1 VGALVARGKG
11 RSAALGLLLMTVLLA
26 LAGARWAGVAAPHV
40 GPDSPDTVDTPRK
53 PNVVMIVADDLDKKL
68 LRWMPQTRRLITEQ
82 GATFDRYYV
91 EQSTCCTSRASILS
105 GEYTHNH
112 GVRGNHYPAGGFFRW
127 HDGREST
134 ALPTWL
140 EANGYRSALLG
151 KYLNE
156 YPYPGGYD
164 GTDAQK
170 AELKRFVPPG
180 WQSWFSPVDG
190 TPYRQRDTVMNAN
203 GVVDTEPRTGFL
215 DQLMGDRLLDLVNG
229 QDDMNLRAGGR
240 FVYYASYSPHSPY
253 AAPERYDSE
262 FQGVRYPRTPSFDE
276 ADVSD
281 KYGLSGVRGPLPAEK
296 IAHIDEKFRERV
308 RAVQVLDA
316 NVGAL
321 VRQLEAQG
329 TLDDTY
335 VVFTSDNGY
344 NMGEH
349 RLDIAK
355 YNQFEETVSVPLMVR
370 GPSIEPGTHISE
382 LAGNIDLA
390 PTIADMTDT
399 PVPDRVDGLSLLPL
413 LEGGETTLPREHLL
427 LSRGLIPLEKQALSA
442 IEEFPETVVESPRHA
457 RLSDF
462 NAVVTERWKL
472 VDYINSDHEELYDLR
487 NDPYEL
493 TNLMVGGWQSLK
505 LMPPWQR
512 DLVRDLRRTL
522 KQLLVCE
529 AAGCR
534 L

>member
-1 VGALVARGKG
+1 
-11 RSAALGLLLMTVLLA
+11 MQ
-26 LAGARWAGVAAPHV
+26 
-40 GPDSPDTVDTPRK
+40 
-53 PNVVMIVADDLDKKL
+53 PNVVLIVADDLDKKL
-68 LRWMPQTRRLITEQ
+68 LRWMPQTRRLVADQ

-127 HDGREST
+127 HEGRESE

-140 EANGYRSALLG
+140 EANGYDSALLG

-164 GTDAQK
+164 GTEAEKDAL
-170 AELKRFVPPG
+170 EEFVPPG
-180 WQSWFSPVDG
+180 WRSWFSPVGG
-190 TPYRQRDTVMNAN
+190 TPYRQSDTVLNVN
-203 GVVDTEPRTGFL
+203 GEVDAEPRTEFL
-215 DQLMGDRLLDLVNG
+215 DQLMGDRLLGLVDG
-229 QDDMNLRAGGR
+229 LDGMNLRDGGK

-253 AAPERYDSE
+253 PAPERLDTE
-262 FQGVRYPRTPSFDE
+262 FRDVRYPRTPSFDE
-276 ADVSD
+276 EDVSD
-281 KYGLSGVRGPLPAEK
+281 KYGLSGVRGRMSAAK
-296 IAHIDEKFRERV
+296 IDLIDETFRQRV

-321 VRQLEAQG
+321 VRRLEAQG
-329 TLDDTY
+329 TLDNTY

-355 YNQFEETVSVPLMVR
+355 YNQFEETVSVPLLVR
-370 GPSIEPGTHISE
+370 GPGIEAGTHISE

-399 PVPDRVDGLSLLPL
+399 PAPDRVDGLSLLPL
-413 LEGGETTLPREHLL
+413 LDAGETTLPREHLL
-427 LSRGLIPLEKQALSA
+427 LSRGLIPLEKEALSA
-442 IEEFPETVVESPRHA
+442 VEEFPETVVESARHA

-462 NAVVTERWKL
+462 NAVVTKRWKL

-487 NDPYEL
+487 KDPHEL
-493 TNLMVGGWQSLK
+493 TNLMVGGWQSLQSCR
-505 LMPPWQR
+505 PGS
-512 DLVRDLRRTL
+512 RTWSGT
-522 KQLLVCE
+522 C
-529 AAGCR
+529 AGRCTSC
-534 L
+534 

>member
-1 VGALVARGKG
+1 LVALALVVVTVLMAVAGASWTRVAALH
-11 RSAALGLLLMTVLLA
+11 SAADTPETTE
-26 LAGARWAGVAAPHV
+26 AAP
-40 GPDSPDTVDTPRK
+40 K

-68 LRWMPQTRRLITEQ
+68 LRWMPQTRRLLADQ
-82 GATFDRYYV
+82 GASFDRYYV
-91 EQSTCCTSRASILS
+91 EQSTCCTSRATILS

-127 HDGREST
+127 HEGRESA

-140 EANGYRSALLG
+140 ESNGYRSALLG

-164 GTDAQK
+164 GTDAEK
-170 AELKRFVPPG
+170 DALEELVPPG
-180 WQSWFSPVDG
+180 WQSWFSPVG
-190 TPYRQRDTVMNAN
+190 GMPYRQRDTIVNVN
-203 GVVDTEPRTGFL
+203 GVVDQAPRSEFL
-215 DQLMGDRLLDLVNG
+215 DQLMGDRLLDLVDG
-229 QDDMNLRAGGR
+229 LDDMGTGEGGR
-240 FVYYASYSPHSPY
+240 FVYYASYAPHAPY
-253 AAPERYDSE
+253 AAPDRFDTE
-262 FQGVRYPRTPSFDE
+262 FLDVRYPRTPGFDE

-281 KYGLSGVRGPLPAEK
+281 KYGLSSVRGRLTAEK
-296 IAHIDEKFRERV
+296 TAEIDETFRQRI
-308 RAVQVLDA
+308 RSVQVLDA

-321 VRQLEAQG
+321 VRRLEAQG
-329 TLDDTY
+329 TLDNTY

-355 YNQFEETVSVPLMVR
+355 YNQFEETVNVPLLVR
-370 GPSIEPGTHISE
+370 GPGIEPGTRVRE

-390 PTIADMTDT
+390 PTIADMTNT
-399 PVPDRVDGLSLLPL
+399 PAPERVDGLSLLPL
-413 LEGGETTLPREHLL
+413 LTGAEKRLPREHLL
-427 LSRGLIPLEKQALSA
+427 LSRGLIPLEKEALSA
-442 IEEFPETVVESPRHA
+442 VEEFPETVVQTARRA
-457 RLSDF
+457 RLADF
-462 NAVVTERWKL
+462 NAVVTKRWKL
-472 VDYINSDHEELYDLR
+472 VDYTNSDHEELYDLR
-487 NDPYEL
+487 NDPHEL
-493 TNLMVGGWQSLK
+493 TNLMVGGWQSLS

-522 KQLLVCE
+522 RVLLTCE

>member
-1 VGALVARGKG
+1 VTRG
-11 RSAALGLLLMTVLLA
+11 RSAALAVVVMTVVLA
-26 LAGARWAGVAAPHV
+26 IVGAGWTGVAALHTV
-40 GPDSPDTVDTPRK
+40 VDSPETEESARQ

-68 LRWMPQTRRLITEQ
+68 LRWMPRTRRLVAGE

-127 HDGREST
+127 HADREST

-140 EANGYRSALLG
+140 ESNGYRSALLG

-164 GTDAQK
+164 GTDAEK
-170 AELKRFVPPG
+170 DALEGFVPPG
-180 WQSWFSPVDG
+180 WQSWFSPVGG
-190 TPYRQRDTVMNAN
+190 TPYRQRDTVLNVN
-203 GVVDTEPRTGFL
+203 GVVDEAPRAGFL
-215 DQLMGDRLLDLVNG
+215 DQLMGDRLLDLVDG
-229 QDDMNLRAGGR
+229 LDGMSLREGGR

-253 AAPERYDSE
+253 PAPERYDTE
-262 FQGVRYPRTPSFDE
+262 FQDVRYPRTPSFDE

-281 KYGLSGVRGPLPAEK
+281 KFGISGVRGPMSTGKA
-296 IAHIDEKFRERV
+296 AQIDETFRQRV
-308 RAVQVLDA
+308 RSVQVLDA

-321 VRQLEAQG
+321 VRRLEAQG
-329 TLDDTY
+329 TLDNTY

-355 YNQFEETVSVPLMVR
+355 YNQFEETVSVPLLVR
-370 GPSIEPGTHISE
+370 GPGIEPGTRISE

-390 PTIADMTDT
+390 PTVADMTGT
-399 PVPDRVDGLSLLPL
+399 PTPARVDGLSLLPL
-413 LEGGETTLPREHLL
+413 LHGDAPALPREHLL
-427 LSRGLIPLEKQALSA
+427 LSRGLIPLEKEALSA
-442 IEEFPETVVESPRHA
+442 VEEFPETLVESPRRA

-462 NAVVTERWKL
+462 NAVVTVRWKL
-472 VDYINSDHEELYDLR
+472 VDFINNDHEELYDLR
-487 NDPYEL
+487 HDPYEL
-493 TNLMVGGWQSLK
+493 TNLMARGGESMR
-505 LMPPWQR
+505 LMPTWQQ

-522 KQLLVCE
+522 NRLLKCE

>member
-1 VGALVARGKG
+1 MARG
-11 RSAALGLLLMTVLLA
+11 RSAALGLVVLTVLLA
-26 LAGARWAGVAAPHV
+26 LVGGTHWPGVAALQSAVDAPETAE
-40 GPDSPDTVDTPRK
+40 SPRQ

-68 LRWMPQTRRLITEQ
+68 LRWMPQTRRLIADQ
-82 GATFDRYYV
+82 GASFDRYYV

-112 GVRGNHYPAGGFFRW
+112 GVRGNHHPAGGFLRW
-127 HDGREST
+127 HEGRESS

-140 EANGYRSALLG
+140 ESNGYRSALLG

-156 YPYPGGYD
+156 YPYPGGFD
-164 GTDAQK
+164 GTEAEK
-170 AELKRFVPPG
+170 AALKEFVPPG

-190 TPYRQRDTVMNAN
+190 QPYRQRDTVVNVN
-203 GVVDTEPRTGFL
+203 GVVDETPRTGFL
-215 DQLMGDRLLDLVNG
+215 EEDMGERLLDLVDG
-229 QDDMNLRAGGR
+229 LDGMDLAEGGR
-240 FVYYASYSPHSPY
+240 FVYYSSYAPHAPY
-253 AAPERYDSE
+253 AAPERFATAFRD
-262 FQGVRYPRTPSFDE
+262 VRYPRTPSFDE

-281 KYGLSGVRGPLPAEK
+281 KYGVSGTRGRLSRAKVAE
-296 IAHIDEKFRERV
+296 IDEAFRQRI
-308 RAVQVLDA
+308 RSVQVLDA

-321 VRQLEAQG
+321 VRRLEAKG

-355 YNQFEETVSVPLMVR
+355 YNHFEETVSVPLLVR
-370 GPSIEPGTHISE
+370 GPGIEPGTRISD

-390 PTIADMTDT
+390 PTVADMTGT
-399 PVPDRVDGLSLLPL
+399 PAPERVDGVSLLPL
-413 LEGGETTLPREHLL
+413 LEGRAERLPREHLL
-427 LSRGLIPLEKQALSA
+427 LSRGLIPHEKEALSA
-442 IEEFPETVVESPRHA
+442 VEEFPETVVESPRRA

-472 VDYINSDHEELYDLR
+472 VDYINSDREELYDLR
-487 NDPYEL
+487 RDPHEL
-493 TNLMVGGWQSLK
+493 TNLIVGGWQS
-505 LMPPWQR
+505 MQQMTPRQR

-522 KQLLVCE
+522 RELLKCE

>member
-1 VGALVARGKG
+1 MARG
-11 RSAALGLLLMTVLLA
+11 RSAALGLVVLAVLLA
-26 LAGARWAGVAAPHV
+26 LVGGTHWPGVAALQSAV
-40 GPDSPDTVDTPRK
+40 ESPDPTERAAR

-68 LRWMPQTRRLITEQ
+68 LRWMPQTRRLVADQ
-82 GATFDRYYV
+82 GASFDRYYV

-112 GVRGNHYPAGGFFRW
+112 GVRGNHHPAGGFFRW
-127 HDGREST
+127 HEGRESE

-140 EANGYRSALLG
+140 ESNGYRSALLG

-164 GTDAQK
+164 GTDA
-170 AELKRFVPPG
+170 EKRALEEFVPPG
-180 WQSWFSPVDG
+180 WQSWFSPVGG
-190 TPYRQRDTVMNAN
+190 TPYRQRDAVVNVN
-203 GVVDTEPRTGFL
+203 GVVDEAPRTEFL
-215 DQLMGDRLLDLVNG
+215 DQVMGDRLLDLVDG
-229 QDDMNLRAGGR
+229 LDGMDLRDGGR
-240 FVYYASYSPHSPY
+240 FVYYSSYAPHAPY
-253 AAPERYDSE
+253 AAPEDLASQ
-262 FQGVRYPRTPSFDE
+262 FSDVRYPRTPGFDE
-276 ADVSD
+276 ADVGD
-281 KYGLSGVRGPLPAEK
+281 KYGVSGSRPRLTAAKKAE
-296 IAHIDEKFRERV
+296 IDEAFRQRI

-321 VRQLEAQG
+321 VRRLEAQG

-335 VVFTSDNGY
+335 IVFTSDNGY

-355 YNQFEETVSVPLMVR
+355 YNHFEETVSVPLLVR
-370 GPSIEPGTHISE
+370 GPGIEPGTRISE

-390 PTIADMTDT
+390 PTVADMTGT
-399 PVPDRVDGLSLLPL
+399 TAPARVDGVSLLPL
-413 LEGGETTLPREHLL
+413 LRGEVTSLPREHLL
-427 LSRGLIPLEKQALSA
+427 LSRGLIPLEKEALSA
-442 IEEFPETVVESPRHA
+442 VEEYPETVVESPRRA

-472 VDYINSDHEELYDLR
+472 VDYINSDREELYDLR
-487 NDPYEL
+487 HDPDEL
-493 TNLMVGGWQSLK
+493 TNLMVGGWQSLR

-522 KQLLVCE
+522 RELLDCE

>member
-1 VGALVARGKG
+1 MGRHRG
-11 RSAALGLLLMTVLLA
+11 RFAVLGVLLMTCLLG
-26 LAGARWAGVAAPHV
+26 LIGARFAGVAAPHSLT
-40 GPDSPDTVDTPRK
+40 GSPDRVDEPVR
-53 PNVVMIVADDLDKKL
+53 PNVVVVVADDLDKKL
-68 LRWMPQTRRLITEQ
+68 LRWMPQTRHLLADQ
-82 GATFDRYYV
+82 GASFDRYYV

-105 GEYTHNH
+105 GQYTHNH

-127 HDGREST
+127 HEGREST

-156 YPYPGGYD
+156 YPYPAGYD
-164 GTDAQK
+164 GTAAQK
-170 AELKRFVPPG
+170 TALEQFVPPG

-190 TPYRQRDTVMNAN
+190 TPYRQQETVLNEN
-203 GVVDTEPRTGFL
+203 GVVDATPRPEFL
-215 DQLMGDRLLDLVNG
+215 DQLLGDRLLSLVDG
-229 QDDMNLRAGGR
+229 LDGMNLRDGGK

-253 AAPERYDSE
+253 AAPEQYDDD
-262 FQGVRYPRTPSFDE
+262 FTDVRYPRTPSFDE

-281 KYGLSGVRGPLPAEK
+281 KYGLAGARGPLSAAK
-296 IAHIDEKFRERV
+296 IATIDETFRQRV
-308 RAVQVLDA
+308 RSVQVLDA

-321 VRQLEAQG
+321 VRRLDAQG

-355 YNQFEETVSVPLMVR
+355 YNQFEETVSVPLIVR
-370 GPSIEPGTHISE
+370 GPGIEPGSHVSE

-390 PTIADMTDT
+390 PTIAEMTGT
-399 PVPDRVDGLSLLPL
+399 QAPSWVDGLSLMPL
-413 LEGGETTLPREHLL
+413 LTGAATELPREHLL
-427 LSRGLIPLEKQALSA
+427 LSRGLIPLEKRALSEV
-442 IEEFPETVVESPRHA
+442 EEFPETVVESARHA

-462 NAVVTERWKL
+462 NAVVTQRWKL
-472 VDYINSDHEELYDLR
+472 VDYTNSAHEELYDLR
-487 NDPYEL
+487 NDPNEL
-493 TNLMVGGWQSLK
+493 DNLMVGGWQSMQA
-505 LMPPWQR
+505 MPPWQR
-512 DLVRDLRRTL
+512 ELVRDLRRTL
-522 KQLLVCE
+522 HQLLKCQ

-534 L
+534 T

>member
-1 VGALVARGKG
+1 MARGW
-11 RSAALGLLLMTVLLA
+11 SAAFGLVVTTVLLG
-26 LAGARWAGVAAPHV
+26 LVGSNWSGVAALRSA
-40 GPDSPDTVDTPRK
+40 PDPSDAAQAAPR

-68 LRWMPQTRRLITEQ
+68 LRWMPQTRRLVADQ
-82 GATFDRYYV
+82 GATFERYYV

-127 HDGREST
+127 HEGREST

-140 EANGYRSALLG
+140 ESNGYRSALLG

-164 GTDAQK
+164 GTDAEK
-170 AELKRFVPPG
+170 SALAEFVPPG

-190 TPYRQRDTVMNAN
+190 TPYRQRDIVVNVN
-203 GVVDTEPRTGFL
+203 GVVDETPRGDFL
-215 DQLMGDRLLDLVNG
+215 DQIMGDRLLDLVDG
-229 QDDMNLRAGGR
+229 LDGMGLRDGGK
-240 FVYYASYSPHSPY
+240 FVYYASYAPHSPY
-253 AAPERYDSE
+253 AAPERYARQFRD
-262 FQGVRYPRTPSFDE
+262 VRYPRSPSFDE

-281 KYGLSGVRGPLPAEK
+281 KYGLSSVRGPMTAEK
-296 IAHIDEKFRERV
+296 AAQIDETFRQRV
-308 RAVQVLDA
+308 RSVQVLDA

-321 VRQLEAQG
+321 VRRLEAQG
-329 TLDDTY
+329 SLDNTY

-355 YNQFEETVSVPLMVR
+355 YNQFEETVSVPLLVR
-370 GPSIEPGTHISE
+370 GPGIEPGTTITE

-390 PTIADMTDT
+390 PTIADMTGT
-399 PVPDRVDGLSLLPL
+399 PAPERVDGLSLLPL
-413 LEGGETTLPREHLL
+413 LTGAAATLAREHLL
-427 LSRGLIPLEKQALSA
+427 LSRGLIPLEKKALSA
-442 IEEFPETVVESPRHA
+442 VEEFPETVVESPRHA

-462 NAVVTERWKL
+462 NAVVTKRWKL

-487 NDPYEL
+487 NDPHEL
-493 TNLMVGGWQSLK
+493 TNLMVGGWQSLR

-522 KQLLVCE
+522 RLLLKCE
-529 AAGCR
+529 AASCR
-534 L
+534 V

>member
-1 VGALVARGKG
+1 VARGRG
-11 RSAALGLLLMTVLLA
+11 RSAALGLLMVTA
-26 LAGARWAGVAAPHV
+26 LVAVAGARFAGVAAPHT
-40 GPDSPDTVDTPRK
+40 GSPDTADRAVR
-53 PNVVMIVADDLDKKL
+53 PNVVVVVADDLDKKL
-68 LRWMPQTRRLITEQ
+68 LRWMPQTRRLLADQ

-105 GEYTHNH
+105 GQYTHNH
-112 GVRGNHYPAGGFFRW
+112 GVRGNHFPAGGFFRW
-127 HDGREST
+127 HEGREAT

-140 EANGYRSALLG
+140 EANNYRSALLG

-156 YPYPGGYD
+156 YPYPSGYD
-164 GTDAQK
+164 GSDTDK
-170 AELKRFVPPG
+170 AELERFVPPG

-190 TPYRQRDTVMNAN
+190 TPYRQKDTVLNTN
-203 GVVDTEPRTGFL
+203 GVVDAEPRPEFL
-215 DQLMGDRLLDLVNG
+215 DQLMGERLLDLVDG
-229 QDDMNLRAGGR
+229 LDDMNLREGGR
-240 FVYYASYSPHSPY
+240 FVYYSSYSPHSPY
-253 AAPERYDSE
+253 AAPEELDSR
-262 FQGVRYPRTPSFDE
+262 FTDVRYPRTPSFDE

-281 KYGLSGVRGPLPAEK
+281 KYGLASVRARLSAEK
-296 IAHIDEKFRERV
+296 VASIDETFRERV

-316 NVGAL
+316 NIGAL
-321 VRQLEAQG
+321 VRRLDAQG

-355 YNQFEETVSVPLMVR
+355 YNQFEETVSVPLIVR
-370 GPSIEPGTHISE
+370 GPGIAAGTRVSR

-390 PTIADMTDT
+390 PTIADMTGT
-399 PVPDRVDGLSLLPL
+399 EAPAWVDGVSLLPL
-413 LEGGETTLPREHLL
+413 LTGDATALPREHLL
-427 LSRGLIPLEKQALSA
+427 LSRGLIPLEKEALSA
-442 IEEFPETVVESPRHA
+442 VEEFPETVVESPRHA

-472 VDYINSDHEELYDLR
+472 VDYTNSTREELYDLR

-493 TNLMVGGWQSLK
+493 DNLMVGGWESLQH
-505 LMPPWQR
+505 MPAWQR

-522 KQLLVCE
+522 QRLLRCD
-529 AAGCR
+529 AASCR

>member
-1 VGALVARGKG
+1 
-11 RSAALGLLLMTVLLA
+11 M
-26 LAGARWAGVAAPHV
+26 
-40 GPDSPDTVDTPRK
+40 
-53 PNVVMIVADDLDKKL
+53 VVVVADDLDKKL
-68 LRWMPQTRRLITEQ
+68 LRFMPQTRNLIGDL

-105 GEYTHNH
+105 GQYTHNH
-112 GVRGNHYPAGGFFRW
+112 GVRGNHFPAGGFFRW
-127 HDGREST
+127 HEGREAT

-140 EANGYRSALLG
+140 AADGYRSALLG

-156 YPYPGGYD
+156 YPYPDGYD
-164 GTDAQK
+164 GSDAQK
-170 AELKRFVPPG
+170 AELEGFVPPG
-180 WQSWFSPVDG
+180 WQSWFSPVGG
-190 TPYRQRDTVMNAN
+190 TPYRQRDTVLNEN
-203 GVVDTEPRTGFL
+203 GVVDPGPRPGFL
-215 DQLMGDRLLDLVNG
+215 DQLMGERLLALVDG
-229 QDDMNLRAGGR
+229 LDGMNLRDGGR

-253 AAPERYDSE
+253 AAPDEYDDD
-262 FQGVRYPRTPSFDE
+262 FRHVRYPRSPSFDE

-281 KYGLSGVRGPLPAEK
+281 KYGLSRVRDRLTPEK
-296 IAHIDEKFRERV
+296 AAHIDETFRQRV
-308 RAVQVLDA
+308 RAVQVLDS
-316 NVGAL
+316 NIGAL
-321 VRQLEAQG
+321 VRRLEAQG
-329 TLDDTY
+329 TLDNTY
-335 VVFTSDNGY
+335 IVMTSDNGY

-370 GPSIEPGTHISE
+370 GPGIAAGTHIDE

-390 PTIADMTDT
+390 PTIADITGAET
-399 PVPDRVDGLSLLPL
+399 PEWVDGVSLLPL
-413 LEGGETTLPREHLL
+413 LTGESTELPREHLL
-427 LSRGLIPLEKQALSA
+427 LSRGLIPLEKEALSA

-472 VDYINSDHEELYDLR
+472 VDYTNSSHEELYDLR
-487 NDPYEL
+487 KDPHEL
-493 TNLMVGGWQSLK
+493 DNLMVGGWQSLR
-505 LMPPWQR
+505 LMPSWQR

-522 KQLLVCE
+522 RTLLECE

>member
-1 VGALVARGKG
+1 MAKRRG
-11 RSAALGLLLMTVLLA
+11 RAAALGLTLAAVLLT
-26 LAGARWAGVAAPHV
+26 LAGARYVGVAAPLLAL
-40 GPDSPDTVDTPRK
+40 DSPDTIDVQPA
-53 PNVVMIVADDLDKKL
+53 PNVVVIVADDLDKKL
-68 LRWMPQTRRLITEQ
+68 LRYMPQTRKLLGEQ

-127 HDGREST
+127 HEGRESQ

-140 EANGYRSALLG
+140 ESNGYRSALMG

-164 GTDAQK
+164 GTDA
-170 AELKRFVPPG
+170 EKRALEEFVPPG
-180 WQSWFSPVDG
+180 WQSWFSPVGG
-190 TPYRQRDTVMNAN
+190 TPYRQRDTVMNVN
-203 GVVDTEPRTGFL
+203 GEVDPEPREGYL
-215 DQLMGDRLLDLVNG
+215 DQLMGQRLLDLVDG
-229 QDDMNLRAGGR
+229 LDGMDLRDGGK

-253 AAPERYDSE
+253 AAPARYDSA
-262 FQGVRYPRTPSFDE
+262 FTDVTYPRTPSFDE
-276 ADVSD
+276 EDVSD
-281 KYGLSGVRGPLPAEK
+281 KYGLSAVRQPVTDAKAAE
-296 IAHIDEKFRERV
+296 IDEAFRKRV
-308 RAVQVLDA
+308 RSVQVLDA

-321 VRQLEAQG
+321 VRRLEAQG
-329 TLDDTY
+329 TLDNTY

-355 YNQFEETVSVPLMVR
+355 YNQFEETVSVPLLVR
-370 GPSIEPGTHISE
+370 GPGIEPGTRISE

-390 PTIADMTDT
+390 PTIADMTGTAT
-399 PVPDRVDGLSLLPL
+399 PARVDGLSLLPL
-413 LEGGETTLPREHLL
+413 LTGEQTEVPREHLL
-427 LSRGLIPLEKQALSA
+427 LSRGLIPLEKEALLA
-442 IEEFPETVVESPRHA
+442 IEEFPETLVESPRHA

-462 NAVVTERWKL
+462 NAVVTQRWKL
-472 VDYINSDHEELYDLR
+472 VDYTNSAHEELYDLR
-487 NDPYEL
+487 KDPYEL
-493 TNLMVGGWQSLK
+493 DNLMVGGWQSMR
-505 LMPPWQR
+505 LMPRWQQ
-512 DLVRDLRRTL
+512 DLVKDLRRTL
-522 KQLLVCE
+522 RELLKCQ

>member
-1 VGALVARGKG
+1 MARG
-11 RSAALGLLLMTVLLA
+11 RSAALGLVVLAVLLA
-26 LAGARWAGVAAPHV
+26 LLGGTHWPGVAALQTAV
-40 GPDSPDTVDTPRK
+40 ESPETTKAPLE

-68 LRWMPQTRRLITEQ
+68 LRWMPQTRRLVADQ
-82 GATFDRYYV
+82 GASFDRYYV

-112 GVRGNHYPAGGFFRW
+112 GVRGNHHPAGGFFRW
-127 HDGREST
+127 HEGRESS

-140 EANGYRSALLG
+140 ESSGYRSALLG

-164 GTDAQK
+164 GTDAEKQ
-170 AELKRFVPPG
+170 ALEEFVPPG
-180 WQSWFSPVDG
+180 WTSWFSPVDG
-190 TPYRQRDTVMNAN
+190 QPYRQRDTVLNVN
-203 GVVDTEPRTGFL
+203 GVVDEVPRAEFL
-215 DQLMGDRLLDLVNG
+215 EELMGDRLLDLVDG
-229 QDDMNLRAGGR
+229 LDGMDLGEGGK
-240 FVYYASYSPHSPY
+240 FVYYSSYAPHAPY
-253 AAPERYDSE
+253 AAPDRFDTQ
-262 FQGVRYPRTPSFDE
+262 FRDVRYPRTPSFDE

-281 KYGLSGVRGPLPAEK
+281 KNGLSGTRGRLSQEKVAE
-296 IAHIDEKFRERV
+296 IDEAFRQRV
-308 RAVQVLDA
+308 RSVQVLDA

-321 VRQLEAQG
+321 VRRLEAKG
-329 TLDDTY
+329 TLDSTY
-335 VVFTSDNGY
+335 IVFTSDNGY

-355 YNQFEETVSVPLMVR
+355 YNQFEETVSVPLLVR
-370 GPSIEPGTHISE
+370 GPGIAPGTRISE

-390 PTIADMTDT
+390 PTIADMTGT
-399 PVPDRVDGLSLLPL
+399 PAPDRVDGLSLLPL
-413 LEGGETTLPREHLL
+413 LEATGSLPREHLL
-427 LSRGLIPLEKQALSA
+427 LSRGLIPMEKERLSTV
-442 IEEFPETVVESPRHA
+442 EEYPETVVESPRRA

-487 NDPYEL
+487 NDPFEL
-493 TNLMVGGWQSLK
+493 TNLMVGGWQSMR

-522 KQLLVCE
+522 RELLKCE

>member
-1 VGALVARGKG
+1 VARHSA
-11 RSAALGLLLMTVLLA
+11 RSAALGVLLVTVLLA
-26 LAGARWAGVAAPHV
+26 LLGARYAGVAAPHSAS
-40 GPDSPDTVDTPRK
+40 DSPDTLDVRAK

-105 GEYTHNH
+105 GQYTHNH

-127 HDGREST
+127 HRGREST

-140 EANGYRSALLG
+140 ESHGYRSALLG

-164 GTDAQK
+164 GTV
-170 AELKRFVPPG
+170 AEKTALKEFVPPG
-180 WQSWFSPVDG
+180 WHSWFSPVDG
-190 TPYRQRDTVMNAN
+190 TPYRQRDTVMNVN
-203 GVVDTEPRTGFL
+203 GTVDAQPRAEFL
-215 DQLMGDRLLDLVNG
+215 DELMGDRLLQLVDG
-229 QDDMNLRAGGR
+229 LDGMNLSDGGK
-240 FVYYASYSPHSPY
+240 FLYYASYSPHSPY
-253 AAPERYDSE
+253 AAPDRYDAE
-262 FQGVRYPRTPSFDE
+262 FRGVSYPRTPNFDE

-281 KYGLSGVRGPLPAEK
+281 KYGVSRGRRPLPAAK
-296 IAHIDEKFRERV
+296 IAAIDETFRERV
-308 RAVQVLDA
+308 RSVQVLDA

-321 VRQLEAQG
+321 VRRLETQG
-329 TLDDTY
+329 TLDNTY

-349 RLDIAK
+349 RLEIAK

-370 GPSIEPGTHISE
+370 GPGITPGSHVSE

-390 PTIADMTDT
+390 PTVADMAD
-399 PVPDRVDGLSLLPL
+399 VPSPDWVDGLSLLPL
-413 LEGGETTLPREHLL
+413 LDGAGTTLPREHLL

-462 NAVVTERWKL
+462 NAVVTKRWKL
-472 VDYINSDHEELYDLR
+472 VDYTNSDHEELYDLR

-493 TNLMVGGWQSLK
+493 DNLMVGGGESLRQ
-505 LMPPWQR
+505 MPPRQR

-522 KQLLVCE
+522 RELLECE

>member
-1 VGALVARGKG
+1 VARG
-11 RSAALGLLLMTVLLA
+11 RTVVLGLVVVAVLFA
-26 LAGARWAGVAAPHV
+26 LVGGTKWPGVAALHSV
-40 GPDSPDTVDTPRK
+40 VESRDTATEPAG

-68 LRWMPQTRRLITEQ
+68 LRWMPQTRRLLADQ
-82 GATFDRYYV
+82 GASFDRYYV

-127 HDGREST
+127 HEGREST

-140 EANGYRSALLG
+140 EDNGYRSALLG

-156 YPYPGGYD
+156 YPYPSGYD
-164 GTDAQK
+164 GTDA
-170 AELKRFVPPG
+170 EKRALEEFVPPG
-180 WQSWFSPVDG
+180 WQSWFSPVGG
-190 TPYRQRDTVMNAN
+190 TPYRQVDTTVNVN
-203 GVVDTEPRTGFL
+203 GVVDEAPRPEFL
-215 DQLMGDRLLDLVNG
+215 DQVMGERMLDLVDG
-229 QDDMNLRAGGR
+229 LDGMDLRDGGK

-253 AAPERYDSE
+253 ASPPQLRDQ
-262 FQGVRYPRTPSFDE
+262 FTDVRYPRTPSFDE

-281 KYGLSGVRGPLPAEK
+281 KYGLAGVRGPLTAEK
-296 IAHIDEKFRERV
+296 IAQIDEAFRERV
-308 RAVQVLDA
+308 RSVQVLDA

-321 VRQLEAQG
+321 VRRLEAQG

-355 YNQFEETVSVPLMVR
+355 YNQFEETVSVPLLVR
-370 GPSIEPGTHISE
+370 GPGIEPGTRISE

-390 PTIADMTDT
+390 PTIADMTGT
-399 PVPDRVDGLSLLPL
+399 PAPDGVDGLSLLPL
-413 LEGGETTLPREHLL
+413 LDGSETSLPREHLL
-427 LSRGLIPLEKQALSA
+427 LSRGLIPLEKEALSA
-442 IEEFPETVVESPRHA
+442 VEEFPETVVESPRHA

-462 NAVVTERWKL
+462 NAVVTDRWKL
-472 VDYINSDHEELYDLR
+472 VDYTNSDREELYDLR
-487 NDPYEL
+487 KDPHEL
-493 TNLMVGGWQSLK
+493 TNLMVGGWQSMQ

-522 KQLLVCE
+522 RLLLKCQ
-529 AAGCR
+529 ADSCR
-534 L
+534 